1 MYQCFSYRCNRF
13 PPVLWSKPK
22 LLGIILFWGVKLYW
36 AFTINESP
44 QYNTTLKYLAH
55 FFYV

>member
-1 MYQCFSYRCNRF
+1 MYQCFSYRCNPL

-36 AFTINESP
+36 AFTVNESP

-55 FFYV
+55 FF